1 MDLNYRVQGAGKPL
15 IVLHGFLGSL
25 DNWRTM
31 SGALAQTRRVYSLD
45 LRNHGRS
52 PHSPAMSYP
61 LMAEDVHEFISRLR
75 LAGACVLGHSMGGKV
90 AMQLATQFP
99 DDAASL
105 VVVDIAPRAYPP
117 AHRPMLLAMRALDLA
132 GCASFGAAGDA
143 LAPAVPDPAV
153 RQFLLKNL
161 SRDPEGRLRWRIGL
175 DEIIENYDA
184 LTRPIDFSEPFS
196 RPACFIRGGRSHFV
210 EETDLPSIQRLFP
223 GAEIVT
229 VGNAGHWVH
238 IEAPAEFLAA
248 VSGFLSKNE

>member
-31 SGALAQTRRVYSLD
+31 SGALAQTRRVYLLD

-61 LMAEDVHEFISRLR
+61 LMAEDVHEFISRLG

-132 GCASFGAAGDA
+132 ACASFGAAGDA

-161 SRDPEGRLRWRIGL
+161 SRDPGGRLRWRIGL
-175 DEIIENYDA
+175 DEIVENYDA

-210 EETDLPSIQRLFP
+210 EENDLSSIQRLFP
-223 GAEIVT
+223 RAEFVT